1 MDATL
6 EKVIKLAEQLTPQ
19 QQNLLIYR
27 LRVKQMQE
35 RISGKPAES
44 AAQYQSIEGY
54 QSPSRKELLHD
65 AETLRSTPVHPGDSL
80 LGKYANPNVPDVSED
95 EFHAQMQAIA
105 TEWEQ
110 ELDEFSS
117 DKP

>member
-1 MDATL
+1 MDAPL

-19 QQNLLIYR
+19 QQTLLIYR

-44 AAQYQSIEGY
+44 AANYQSIEGY

-65 AETLRSTPVHPGDSL
+65 AETLCSTPVRPGDSL
-80 LGKYANPNVPDVSED
+80 LGKYANPNLPDVSED
-95 EFHAQMQAIA
+95 EFYAQIHAIA

-110 ELDEFSS
+110 ELEEFYRN
-117 DKP
+117 K